1 MIALPIALPIQLAK
15 RLANMTAMA
24 TRHVPMTAA
33 TGSTLIVIFPPCLTL
48 MDRGDGVSSRS
59 VVTDRP
65 TPGPERQP
73 GGGGE
78 VLPPGP
84 SAAARDGP
92 FLQGPPIRFLV
103 VASGLG
109 CSRTAP
115 GSFSGERSQPLPGR
129 ATHRNGP
136 GPSPRR
142 RAGGRTSSQC
152 RRCHLLLGGS

>member
-48 MDRGDGVSSRS
+48 MDRGDGVSSPS

-73 GGGGE
+73 GGRAHP
-78 VLPPGP
+78 PPGP
-84 SAAARDGP
+84 RSERGEGLSSLP
-92 FLQGPPIRFLV
+92 QVPP
-103 VASGLG
+103 
-109 CSRTAP
+109 
-115 GSFSGERSQPLPGR
+115 
-129 ATHRNGP
+129 
-136 GPSPRR
+136 
-142 RAGGRTSSQC
+142 
-152 RRCHLLLGGS
+152 